1 MPASAALGAVMA
13 VDRKMPGIAAPSLQ
27 AHRADP
33 LDTDM
38 DPRRALVGF
47 GFRCWM
53 RGFETGDISSWEM
66 CWNQFASTIG
76 PKGAK
81 RAVADLS
88 CWVKTMRSAAGRM
101 LQVFPTHCPGFC
113 RDECLAISMIAAG
126 QNDVCPA
133 MRACAYALLETNQL
147 DQSVET
153 GLTFAATLRDE
164 GIILASQD
172 VVNAAALMGAETFDA
187 SGGAHLK
194 H

>member
-1 MPASAALGAVMA
+1 MA
-13 VDRKMPGIAAPSLQ
+13 IDRKRLGRKAI
-27 AHRADP
+27 P
-33 LDTDM
+33 LEAYGPEPLNTES

-81 RAVADLS
+81 KAVADLS
-88 CWVKTMRSAAGRM
+88 CWVKTMRSVAGRK

-172 VVNAAALMGAETFDA
+172 VVNAAALMGADTFDTA
-187 SGGAHLK
+187 SGAHLK